1 MIFTDSYRH
10 QGLRQRLV
18 LDLQKRGIENEAVL
32 EAIATIPRHFFLEK
46 AFEEWA
52 YEDKAFPI
60 GNDQTISQ
68 PYTVAYMTDLLNL
81 KLGDKVLEIGTGSG
95 YQSAILAVMG
105 ANVYTIER
113 QEALYSHATSLLQ
126 RIGFPQIHTF
136 FGDGHEGL
144 IKNAPFNKII
154 VTAGAAEVPK
164 KLLAQLALDGCMVIP
179 VGDKKRQVMQRITR
193 SFYEDYTVEAFEN
206 FKFVPFLKGV
216 HKM

>member
-95 YQSAILAVMG
+95 YQAAILAVMG

-113 QEALYSHATSLLQ
+113 QEALYSQATSLLQ
-126 RIGFPQIHTF
+126 RIGFSQIHTF

-144 IKNAPFNKII
+144 MKNAPFNKII

-193 SFYEDYTVEAFEN
+193 SFFEDYRVEAFED